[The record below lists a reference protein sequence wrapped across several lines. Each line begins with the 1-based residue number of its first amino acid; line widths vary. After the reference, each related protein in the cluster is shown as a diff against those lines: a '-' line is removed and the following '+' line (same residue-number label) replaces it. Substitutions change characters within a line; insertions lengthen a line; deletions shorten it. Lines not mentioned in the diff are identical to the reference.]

1 MERDEKMIH
10 QEFDLKRELAQQAG
24 SQKSVKDEVKLTKN
38 MTIPDM
44 VKVMM
49 PEIKKALPTVLTP
62 ERFTRIALSALNNT
76 PALQKCTP
84 MSFLAALMNAAQ
96 LGLEPNTPLGQ
107 AYLIPYKNKSVLECQ
122 FQIGYKGLIDLAYR
136 NGQMQTI
143 QAQAVYENDEFSYEY
158 GLEPKLFHR
167 PAFSDRGELV
177 YFYGIFRTVNG
188 GYGMAV
194 MSKADMDIYAKT
206 YEKDKDIQELTQ
218 YIAGEGTNKEKE
230 EVFYIGSKGL
240 DQEHDKAAKQI
251 IKMQRALK
259 KNNGRR
265 MYHMIISFNTSTKNL
280 LKVKAVS
287 KAVAKVI
294 YEEGYLVYYGIHTS
308 TDNLHIHFAIDS
320 VNYLSGKKWHK
331 SRSEF
336 MSFRNKVLD
345 CSCSVLAS
353 RNFLGSDEYSAR
365 N

>member
-10 QEFDLKRELAQQAG
+10 QEFDLKQELAQQAG

-107 AYLIPYKNKSVLECQ
+107 AYLIPYKNKGVLECQ

-143 QAQAVYENDEFSYEY
+143 QAQAVYEMMSFLMNMDWNRNCFTDQLFLTEESWSIFMEFSVLSME
-158 GLEPKLFHR
+158 
-167 PAFSDRGELV
+167 
-177 YFYGIFRTVNG
+177 
-188 GYGMAV
+188 V
-194 MSKADMDIYAKT
+194 MGW
-206 YEKDKDIQELTQ
+206 QL
-218 YIAGEGTNKEKE
+218 
-230 EVFYIGSKGL
+230 
-240 DQEHDKAAKQI
+240 
-251 IKMQRALK
+251 
-259 KNNGRR
+259 
-265 MYHMIISFNTSTKNL
+265 
-280 LKVKAVS
+280 
-287 KAVAKVI
+287 
-294 YEEGYLVYYGIHTS
+294 
-308 TDNLHIHFAIDS
+308 
-320 VNYLSGKKWHK
+320 
-331 SRSEF
+331 
-336 MSFRNKVLD
+336 
-345 CSCSVLAS
+345 
-353 RNFLGSDEYSAR
+353 
-365 N
+365 